1 MNAPF
6 PYFGGKR
13 RAAAAIWERLGNVH
27 NYVEPFCGS
36 CAVLLARP
44 TPPHIETVNDAD
56 GLLANFWRAMTM
68 YPDEVAR
75 WADWPVNEADLVAR
89 QNWLVRQRESLT
101 ARLMA
106 DPEWCDAK
114 AAGWWVWGISAWIG
128 GGFGE
133 REVGTYL
140 PLVNGQKHG
149 TGVHQGGKLPEVDGA
164 KHGRRVHAGKL
175 PRVAGH
181 ISGNGINAGYATT
194 QSSDGHQDSSIL
206 ADTAAR
212 FRAVRVA
219 CGDWQRVLS
228 PSTLAH
234 KYVSSVGVVL
244 DPPYDDGASVYAENN
259 RVSADVRAWCLAH
272 GHIPTLRIALCGYE
286 GEHNELEAH
295 GWSALAWKAAGGY
308 GNQSNGAGRDN
319 ASRERIWFSP
329 HCLSAEQGSLF

>member
-114 AAGWWVWGISAWIG
+114 AAGWWVWGISCWIG
-128 GGFGE
+128 HGFSE
-133 REVGTYL
+133 REI
-140 PLVNGQKHG
+140 NA
-149 TGVHQGGKLPEVDGA
+149 KLPSISGDTLGNGVGVDG
-164 KHGRRVHAGKL
+164 GVKL
-175 PRVAGH
+175 QAVA
-181 ISGNGINAGYATT
+181 
-194 QSSDGHQDSSIL
+194 D
-206 ADTAAR
+206 R
-212 FRAVRVA
+212 FRMVRVA
-219 CGDWQRVLS
+219 CGSWDRVTSVESALRVNRV
-228 PSTLAH
+228 P
-234 KYVSSVGVVL
+234 SVGVVL

-295 GWSALAWKAAGGY
+295 GWSVLAWKAAGGY